1 MTASSPL
8 PTPLGDFRQHPLA
21 RELAA
26 LSSEQLLWLSG
37 YAYGLAQRGTSAL
50 AAAPTADSK
59 PALTATVLYGSQT
72 GNAKRLAE
80 QLHNDLQ
87 AQGIASR
94 LLRASDYPSRELANE
109 KLLLAVIS
117 TQGEG
122 EPPEDSIAL
131 FKFLAG
137 NRAPKLPNLKFAI
150 FGLGDRSYNQFCAA
164 GRNLGELLGKL
175 GASEWQPRVDADV
188 EYDSEAKTWRAHIV
202 EQAKKLQPVS
212 APHSAQMQSAQV
224 LPLRPAAVSAYNR
237 DKPFPASVLAVQKIT
252 ARDSSK
258 DVRHIELSLAGSGLD
273 YQPGDTLGVWPRNP
287 AFVVDEL
294 LAALQLDGEQT
305 LSHDG
310 ETLSLRRWLQEKREL
325 TQLARPV
332 LERYQQIAG
341 NAALAELLKP
351 DQNAALQAF
360 LTRHQFIDL
369 VQQFPA
375 HLNADQVLA
384 TLRPLTPRLY
394 SIASSQRVVGDEVH
408 LTVGI
413 IDEQTDAGRRVGAA
427 SRFLADVGADDTV
440 DVFVEHNP
448 SFHLPTDD
456 SRDLILIGP
465 GTGIAPF
472 RAFVQ
477 ERAERAASGSAIG
490 GSFGKIW
497 LFFGNQHFTSQFL
510 YQTEWQAALKSG
522 ALSKLSLAFSR
533 DQANRIYVQH
543 RLREQA
549 KDIYGWLQRGAAIY
563 LCGDAKHMA
572 PDVHAALRDIIT
584 QQSGKDAAYADEYLD
599 RLREEGRYRRDVY

>member
-37 YAYGLAQRGTSAL
+37 YAYGLAQRGAGVV
-50 AAAPTADSK
+50 AAVPATDSK

-80 QLHNDLQ
+80 QLHSELQ
-87 AQGIASR
+87 AQGIAAR
-94 LLRASDYPSRELANE
+94 VLRASDYPTRELAQE
-109 KLLLAVIS
+109 KLLLVAIS

-131 FKFLAG
+131 FKFLAS
-137 NRAPKLPNLKFAI
+137 NRAPKLPQLKYAI
-150 FGLGDRSYNQFCAA
+150 FALGDRSYNQFCAA
-164 GRNLGELLGKL
+164 GKNLAGLLDKL

-188 EYDSEAKTWRAHIV
+188 EYDTDAKRWRADIV

-212 APHSAQMQSAQV
+212 STPSAQV
-224 LPLRPAAVSAYNR
+224 LPLRPATAAHYHR
-237 DKPFPASVLAVQKIT
+237 DQPFPAPVLAVQKIT

-258 DVRHIELSLAGSGLD
+258 DVRHIELSLAGSGLS
-273 YQPGDTLGVWPRNP
+273 YEPGDTLGIWPRNP
-287 AFVVDEL
+287 ALVVDAV
-294 LAALQLDGEQT
+294 LAALALDGE
-305 LSHDG
+305 SPVVIDG
-310 ETLSLRRWLQEKREL
+310 EALSLRRWLSEKREL
-325 TQLARPV
+325 TQLAKPV
-332 LERYQQIAG
+332 LERYLQIAQQEK
-341 NAALAELLKP
+341 LAELLKP
-351 DQNAALQAF
+351 AQASALQAF
-360 LTRHQFIDL
+360 LTAHQFLDVL
-369 VQQFPA
+369 QQFPA
-375 HLNADQVLA
+375 RLSAEQLVSV
-384 TLRPLTPRLY
+384 LRPLTPRLY
-394 SIASSQRVVGDEVH
+394 SIASSQKLVGDEVH
-408 LTVGI
+408 LTVGVV
-413 IDEQTDAGRRVGAA
+413 DEQTDAGRRVGAA
-427 SRFLADVGADDTV
+427 SRFLADLSDRDTV

-448 SFHLPTDD
+448 AFRLPDDD

-477 ERAERAASGSAIG
+477 ERAERAAAGSAV
-490 GSFGKIW
+490 GKTW

-533 DQANRIYVQH
+533 DQAERIYVQH

-549 KDIYGWLQRGAAIY
+549 KAVYDWLERGAAIY
-563 LCGDAKHMA
+563 LCGDAKQMA
-572 PDVHAALRDIIT
+572 PDVHAALRDIIAE
-584 QQSGKDAAYADEYLD
+584 QSGKDVMYADEYLD

>member
-1 MTASSPL
+1 MTASSTL

-21 RELAA
+21 RELAS

-37 YAYGLAQRGTSAL
+37 YAYGLAQRGN
-50 AAAPTADSK
+50 TASVVATAVDSK

-94 LLRASDYPSRELANE
+94 VLRASDYPTRELANE
-109 KLLLAVIS
+109 KLLLVAIS

-131 FKFLAG
+131 FKFLSG
-137 NRAPKLPNLKFAI
+137 NRAPKLPQLKFSVFA
-150 FGLGDRSYNQFCAA
+150 LGDRSYNQFCAA
-164 GRNLGELLGKL
+164 GKNFAALLSKL

-188 EYDSEAKTWRAHIV
+188 EYDAEAKAWRAQIV
-202 EQAKKLQPVS
+202 EQAKKLQPAAS
-212 APHSAQMQSAQV
+212 PQTAPQSAQV
-224 LPLRPAAVSAYNR
+224 LPLRPAAVSPYNR
-237 DKPFPASVLAVQKIT
+237 DKPFPAPVLAVQKIT

-258 DVRHIELSLAGSGLD
+258 DVRHIELSLANSGLD

-294 LAALQLDGEQT
+294 LATLKLDGDT
-305 LSHDG
+305 AVTVAD
-310 ETLSLRRWLQEKREL
+310 ETLSLRRWLSEKREL
-325 TQLARPV
+325 TQLAKPV
-332 LERYQQIAG
+332 LDRYQQLAQ
-341 NAALAELLKP
+341 NSKLAELLQP
-351 DQNAALQAF
+351 GQNDKLQAF
-360 LTRHQFIDL
+360 LTAHQVLDL

-375 HLNADQVLA
+375 TLTAEQLVT
-384 TLRPLTPRLY
+384 TLRVLTPRLY
-394 SIASSQRVVGDEVH
+394 SIASSQKVVGEEVH

-413 IDEQTDAGRRVGAA
+413 IDEQTAAGRRVGAA
-427 SRFLADVGADDTV
+427 SRYLADVGADATV

-448 SFHLPTDD
+448 AFRLPDDD

-477 ERAERAASGSAIG
+477 ERAERAAGGSAT
-490 GSFGKIW
+490 GKTW

-522 ALSKLSLAFSR
+522 ALTRLSLAFSR
-533 DQANRIYVQH
+533 DQKERIYVQQ

-549 KDIYGWLQRGAAIY
+549 KDVYDWLERGAAIY
-563 LCGDAKHMA
+563 LCGDAKQMA
-572 PDVHAALRDIIT
+572 PDVHAALREIIAK
-584 QQSGKDAAYADEYLD
+584 QSGKGDAHADDYLD
-599 RLREEGRYRRDVY
+599 RLRENGRYRRDVY

>member
-37 YAYGLAQRGTSAL
+37 YAYGLAQRGAGAV
-50 AAAPTADSK
+50 AAVPAADSK

-80 QLHNDLQ
+80 QLHSELQ
-87 AQGIASR
+87 AQGIAAR
-94 LLRASDYPSRELANE
+94 VLRASDYPTRELAQE
-109 KLLLAVIS
+109 KLLLVAIS

-131 FKFLAG
+131 FKFLAS
-137 NRAPKLPNLKFAI
+137 NRAPKLPQLKYAI
-150 FGLGDRSYNQFCAA
+150 FALGDRSYNQFCAA
-164 GRNLGELLGKL
+164 GKNLAGLLDKL

-188 EYDSEAKTWRAHIV
+188 EYDADAKRWRADIV

-212 APHSAQMQSAQV
+212 STPSAQV
-224 LPLRPAAVSAYNR
+224 LPLRPATAHYHR
-237 DKPFPASVLAVQKIT
+237 DKPFPAPVLAVQKIT

-258 DVRHIELSLAGSGLD
+258 DVRHIELSLAGSGLS
-273 YQPGDTLGVWPRNP
+273 YEPGDTLGIWPRNP
-287 AFVVDEL
+287 ALVVDAV
-294 LAALQLDGEQT
+294 LATLALDGE
-305 LSHDG
+305 SPVVIDG
-310 ETLSLRRWLQEKREL
+310 EALSLRRWLSEKREL
-325 TQLARPV
+325 TQLAKPV
-332 LERYQQIAG
+332 LERYQQIAQQEK
-341 NAALAELLKP
+341 LAELLKP
-351 DQNAALQAF
+351 AQASALQAF
-360 LTRHQFIDL
+360 LTAHQFLDVL
-369 VQQFPA
+369 QQFPA
-375 HLNADQVLA
+375 RLSAEQLVSV
-384 TLRPLTPRLY
+384 LRPLTPRLY
-394 SIASSQRVVGDEVH
+394 SIASSQKLVGDEVH
-408 LTVGI
+408 LTVGVV
-413 IDEQTDAGRRVGAA
+413 DEQTDAGRRVGAA
-427 SRFLADVGADDTV
+427 SRFLADLNDSETV
-440 DVFVEHNP
+440 EVFVEHNP
-448 SFHLPTDD
+448 AFRLPDDD
-456 SRDLILIGP
+456 SRNLILIGP

-477 ERAERAASGSAIG
+477 ERAERAAG
-490 GSFGKIW
+490 GANVGKIW

-533 DQANRIYVQH
+533 DQAERIYVQH

-549 KDIYGWLQRGAAIY
+549 KAVYDWLERGAAIY
-563 LCGDAKHMA
+563 LCGDAKQMA
-572 PDVHAALRDIIT
+572 PDVHAALREIIAE
-584 QQSGKDAAYADEYLD
+584 QSGKDAAYADEYLD

>member
-1 MTASSPL
+1 MTASSTL

-37 YAYGLAQRGTSAL
+37 YAYGLAQRGT
-50 AAAPTADSK
+50 AASVPTAAVDSK

-94 LLRASDYPSRELANE
+94 VLRASDYPTRELANE
-109 KLLLAVIS
+109 KLLLIAIS

-131 FKFLAG
+131 FKFLSG
-137 NRAPKLPNLKFAI
+137 NRAPKLPQLKFAV
-150 FGLGDRSYNQFCAA
+150 FALGDRSYNQFCAA
-164 GRNLGELLGKL
+164 GKNVAELLSKL

-188 EYDSEAKTWRAHIV
+188 EYDTDAKAWRTHIV
-202 EQAKKLQPVS
+202 EQAKKLQPAT
-212 APHSAQMQSAQV
+212 APQSAQV
-224 LPLRPAAVSAYNR
+224 LPLRPAATSAYHR
-237 DKPFPASVLAVQKIT
+237 DKPFPAPVLAVQKIT
-252 ARDSSK
+252 ARDSNK
-258 DVRHIELSLAGSGLD
+258 DVRHIELSLANSGLD

-294 LAALQLDGEQT
+294 LNALKLDGET
-305 LSHDG
+305 AVTVAG
-310 ETLSLRRWLQEKREL
+310 ETLSLRRWLSEKREL
-325 TQLARPV
+325 TQLAKPV
-332 LERYQQIAG
+332 LDRYQQLAQ
-341 NAALAELLKP
+341 NSQLAELLQP
-351 DQNAALQAF
+351 GQNDKLQAF
-360 LTRHQFIDL
+360 LTAHQFIDL
-369 VQQFPA
+369 VQQFPVSLTA
-375 HLNADQVLA
+375 EQLVT
-384 TLRPLTPRLY
+384 TLRVLTPRLY
-394 SIASSQRVVGDEVH
+394 SIASSQKVVGDEVH
-408 LTVGI
+408 LTVGV
-413 IDEQTDAGRRVGAA
+413 IDEQTNAGRRVGAA
-427 SRFLADVGADDTV
+427 SRFLADLGADATV

-448 SFHLPTDD
+448 AFRLPDDD

-477 ERAERAASGSAIG
+477 ERAERGAA
-490 GSFGKIW
+490 GKTW

-522 ALSKLSLAFSR
+522 ALSRLSLAFSR
-533 DQANRIYVQH
+533 DQKERIYVQQ

-549 KDIYGWLQRGAAIY
+549 KDVYDWLERGAAVY
-563 LCGDAKHMA
+563 LCGDAKQMA
-572 PDVHAALRDIIT
+572 PDVHAALREIIAR
-584 QQSGKDAAYADEYLD
+584 QSGKGEAHADEYLD

>member
-1 MTASSPL
+1 MTASSSL

-26 LSSEQLLWLSG
+26 LSGEQLLWLSG
-37 YAYGLAQRGTSAL
+37 YAYGLAQRGGAAL
-50 AAAPTADSK
+50 AAAPAVDSK
-59 PALTATVLYGSQT
+59 PALTATVLFGSQT

-80 QLHNDLQ
+80 QLHHDLQ

-94 LLRASDYPSRELANE
+94 LLRASDYPTRELATE
-109 KLLLAVIS
+109 KLLLVAIS

-122 EPPEDSIAL
+122 EPPEDSVAL
-131 FKFLAG
+131 FKFLSG
-137 NRAPKLPNLKFAI
+137 NRAPKLPQLKYAI
-150 FGLGDRSYNQFCAA
+150 FALGDRSYNQFCAS
-164 GRNLGELLGKL
+164 GKNLGELLGKL

-188 EYDSEAKTWRAHIV
+188 EYDVEAKAWRANIV
-202 EQAKKLQPVS
+202 EQAKKLQPAS
-212 APHSAQMQSAQV
+212 TPQSAQV
-224 LPLRPAAVSAYNR
+224 LPLRPTAASQYHR
-237 DKPFPASVLAVQKIT
+237 DKPFPAPVLAVQRIT

-258 DVRHIELSLAGSGLD
+258 DVRHLELSLANSGLD

-294 LAALQLDGEQT
+294 LAALKLDGDT
-305 LSHDG
+305 SVTVAG
-310 ETLSLRRWLQEKREL
+310 ESLPLRCWLREKREL
-325 TQLARPV
+325 TQLAKPV
-332 LERYQQIAG
+332 LERYQQIAS
-341 NAALAELLKP
+341 NKRLAALLQP
-351 DQNAALQAF
+351 DQQAALQSF
-360 LTRHQFIDL
+360 LTTHQFIDV

-375 HLNADQVLA
+375 TLTAEQLVT
-384 TLRPLTPRLY
+384 TLRALTPRLY
-394 SIASSQRVVGDEVH
+394 SIASSQKSVGDEVH

-413 IDEQTDAGRRVGAA
+413 IDEQTEAGRRVGAA
-427 SRFLADVGADDTV
+427 SRFLADLGADETV

-448 SFHLPTDD
+448 SFHLPDDD

-477 ERAERAASGSAIG
+477 ERTERAASGSDVG
-490 GSFGKIW
+490 GSIGRTW

-522 ALSKLSLAFSR
+522 ALSRLSLAFSR
-533 DQANRIYVQH
+533 DQKERIYVQQ

-549 KDIYGWLQRGAAIY
+549 QDIYAWLERGAAIY
-563 LCGDAKHMA
+563 VCGDAKNMA
-572 PDVHAALRDIIT
+572 PDVHAALREVIAN
-584 QQSGKDAAYADEYLD
+584 QSGKGEQHADDYLD

>member
-37 YAYGLAQRGTSAL
+37 YAYGLAQRGAGAV
-50 AAAPTADSK
+50 AAVPAADSK

-80 QLHNDLQ
+80 QLHSELQ
-87 AQGIASR
+87 AQGIAAR
-94 LLRASDYPSRELANE
+94 VLRASDYPTRELAQE
-109 KLLLAVIS
+109 KLLLIAIS

-131 FKFLAG
+131 FKFLAS
-137 NRAPKLPNLKFAI
+137 NRAPKLPQLKYAVFS
-150 FGLGDRSYNQFCAA
+150 LGDRSYNQFCAA
-164 GRNLGELLGKL
+164 GKNFAGLLDKL

-188 EYDSEAKTWRAHIV
+188 EYETEAKAWRAQIV
-202 EQAKKLQPVS
+202 EQAKKLQPASS
-212 APHSAQMQSAQV
+212 APSAQV
-224 LPLRPAAVSAYNR
+224 LPLRPQVASAYHR
-237 DKPFPASVLAVQKIT
+237 DKPFPAPVLAVQKIT

-258 DVRHIELSLAGSGLD
+258 DVRHIELSLAGSGLS
-273 YQPGDTLGVWPRNP
+273 YEPGDTLGVWPHNP
-287 AFVVDEL
+287 AVVVTDVL
-294 LAALQLDGEQT
+294 TALQLDGEQT
-305 LSHDG
+305 VTIGD
-310 ETLSLRRWLQEKREL
+310 ETLSLRRWLREKREL
-325 TQLARPV
+325 TQLSKPV
-332 LERYQQIAG
+332 LDRYQQLAQDSKL
-341 NAALAELLKP
+341 AALLQP
-351 DQNAALQAF
+351 GQNTALQAF
-360 LTRHQFIDL
+360 LSAHQFIDL
-369 VQQFPA
+369 LLQFPA
-375 HLNADQVLA
+375 KLSAEQVVN

-394 SIASSQRVVGDEVH
+394 SIASSQKLVGEEVH
-408 LTVGI
+408 LTVGV
-413 IDEQTDAGRRVGAA
+413 IDEQSEAGRRVGAA
-427 SRFLADVGADDTV
+427 SRYLADVGDSDTV
-440 DVFVEHNP
+440 EVFIEHNP
-448 SFHLPTDD
+448 SFHLPDDD

-477 ERAERAASGSAIG
+477 ERAERAAG
-490 GSFGKIW
+490 GATVGKTW

-533 DQANRIYVQH
+533 DQAERIYVQH

-549 KDIYGWLQRGAAIY
+549 KAVYDWLERGAAIY
-563 LCGDAKHMA
+563 LCGDAKQMA
-572 PDVHAALRDIIT
+572 PDVHAALREIIAE
-584 QQSGKDAAYADEYLD
+584 QSGKDAAYADEYLD